1 VVLDEE
7 KPGTGIFQIEGKNVK
22 LSLLT
27 KHYVM
32 KTYGGVDV

>member
-1 VVLDEE
+1 MWCKYIYVYIIFVLY
-7 KPGTGIFQIEGKNVK
+7 KGKIVPVLNPI
-22 LSLLT
+22 